1 MKPVVLIVGQSGSGK
16 SSTFRNLDPTKT
28 VIVNTE
34 RKVMPYKSFKKF
46 KNINVAKYKDF
57 RQLLTE
63 LKKDTIYEY
72 VVIDSLTSLTEI
84 IQKYCDSVFSG
95 YEKWSQYNEAIQDTL
110 WSLKDLGETKQVF
123 VTGIPNYLETEPG
136 ESKAFVKVKGKEWLY
151 SIEKEFAIVL
161 HTQLV
166 ENDDGEID
174 KYLLKYKP
182 NKHDS
187 SKAPHEMFEGELVND
202 AVIISDAIN
211 AYYDD

>member
-136 ESKAFVKVKGKEWLY
+136 ENKAFVKVKGKEWLY